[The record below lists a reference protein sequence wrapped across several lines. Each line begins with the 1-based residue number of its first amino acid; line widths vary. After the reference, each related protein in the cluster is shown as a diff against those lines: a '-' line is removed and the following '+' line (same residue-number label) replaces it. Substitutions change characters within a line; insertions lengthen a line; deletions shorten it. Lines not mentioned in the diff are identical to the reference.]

1 MVVML
6 KLLRLKW
13 SQSYGLQVLAHGDIG
28 QPFKLKRA
36 SGLLDASR
44 FNFIGKEY
52 GWPEVGGECWHDEV
66 RRALIDLKVTDF
78 ADLTLYTKVGL
89 AMIMLGLV
97 RIILSLEDALTA
109 LERERALI

>member
-1 MVVML
+1 M
-6 KLLRLKW
+6 
-13 SQSYGLQVLAHGDIG
+13 G
-28 QPFKLKRA
+28 
-36 SGLLDASR
+36 
-44 FNFIGKEY
+44 
-52 GWPEVGGECWHDEV
+52 PEAAVEDRHDELRVALV
-66 RRALIDLKVTDF
+66 RLKVTDF